1 MRLRQL
7 AVAFAFAGAAVAAAG
22 LLAAPASA
30 APKKH
35 VYYNRDRTVVVSR
48 DEDGRTHT
56 KIIVQKRS
64 YLDPGTEPLPSERN
78 RFDYIRAPGQRA
90 DDVLDHTIFGSTM
103 SALPGPFTLPSTY
116 NPWLNGGYSQ

>member
-7 AVAFAFAGAAVAAAG
+7 AVAFAFAGAVVAAFG
-22 LLAAPASA
+22 LLTAPADA
-30 APKKH
+30 AQKKKR

-48 DEDGRTHT
+48 DENGRTRT

-78 RFDYIRAPGQRA
+78 TLDYAWAPDHRG
-90 DDVLDHTIFGSTM
+90 DSVLDHTIFGSDM
-103 SALPGPFTLPSTY
+103 SALPGPFTLPSSH
-116 NPWLNGGYSQ
+116 NPWIHF

>member
-7 AVAFAFAGAAVAAAG
+7 AVAFAFAGAAVAVAG
-22 LLAAPASA
+22 LLSAPANAAPR
-30 APKKH
+30 KR
-35 VYYNRDRTVVVSR
+35 VYYNRDHTVVVSR
-48 DEDGRTHT
+48 DENGRTRT

-78 RFDYIRAPGQRA
+78 TLDYVRAPGQRA

-103 SALPGPFTLPSTY
+103 SALPGPFTLPSSD
-116 NPWLNGGYSQ
+116 NPWLNGGNSH